1 MTPLLLRLAAA
12 RRSATWPAEC
22 ACGAAATTATWTWPG
37 RGHAG
42 PSATSAAGAATARTA
57 RSAAGATTSAARP
70 RASAR
75 TSRPA
80 VPATAR
86 AAGSAARTALTEAAP
101 ADRTRRHAAGTRA
114 WSARPRAAWP
124 RGVTGATGAWAA
136 GRPRASRTRAARR
149 AAGTAG
155 RSTRGCRSAGLR
167 RTRRRPHAGGS
178 GAEWVVTRT
187 RPRSGRVALTGRRR
201 RSRARSRGS
210 RPRPGRTRR
219 GARLCRTRSGGTRLR
234 GARPGGSRTGGRRGP
249 GLGRRYLRADAL
261 ILRER
266 HRDGRTQPL
275 CGWCLRR
282 RQLLDCCWPAR
293 LGRLRSRL
301 GGRSGPAV
309 GATGSAPGGRRL
321 RARPI
326 AVRCL
331 GHLACKFIFEPAD
344 YRRLNCRGRR
354 PDKLTHLLELGHYG
368 LALYAEL
375 LSEFVNPDLRHC
387 APSTRPGSTGPV
399 SQPGQR
405 VLRPASACAVHRRM
419 LIGRSLQVSLLSSG
433 ASGCRHRQH
442 ACPATRL
449 LAGQVLRDLPGRQCR
464 RQAKSPRKRLAA
476 LGLFQACQARV
487 QVRTSARQSHG
498 DIGNYL
504 ISRDHHA
511 NQFGLRRSLPAPDAG
526 SDRFGLPAVQLT
538 GPSR

>member
-1 MTPLLLRLAAA
+1 
-12 RRSATWPAEC
+12 
-22 ACGAAATTATWTWPG
+22 
-37 RGHAG
+37 
-42 PSATSAAGAATARTA
+42 
-57 RSAAGATTSAARP
+57 
-70 RASAR
+70 
-75 TSRPA
+75 
-80 VPATAR
+80 
-86 AAGSAARTALTEAAP
+86 
-101 ADRTRRHAAGTRA
+101 
-114 WSARPRAAWP
+114 
-124 RGVTGATGAWAA
+124 
-136 GRPRASRTRAARR
+136 
-149 AAGTAG
+149 
-155 RSTRGCRSAGLR
+155 
-167 RTRRRPHAGGS
+167 
-178 GAEWVVTRT
+178 
-187 RPRSGRVALTGRRR
+187 VALTWRRR
-201 RSRARSRGS
+201 RCRARSRGS
-210 RPRPGRTRR
+210 WPRPGGTRR
-219 GARLCRTRSGGTRLR
+219 GARLRRTRPGGTRVR
-234 GARPGGSRTGGRRGP
+234 GARPGGRRGP

-266 HRDGRTQPL
+266 HRDGRTLPL
-275 CGWCLRR
+275 RRRGLRR
-282 RQLLDCCWPAR
+282 RQLLDSCWPAR

-301 GGRSGPAV
+301 CGRSGPAV
-309 GATGSAPGGRRL
+309 GATGSAPGRRL
-321 RARPI
+321 RARPV

-331 GHLACKFIFEPAD
+331 GRLAGKFIFEPAD
-344 YRRLNCRGRR
+344 YRRLDCRGRR
-354 PDKLTHLLELGHYG
+354 PDKLTHLLELGHHG

-387 APSTRPGSTGPV
+387 APSTRPGVTGPV

-442 ACPATRL
+442 ACPAPRL
-449 LAGQVLRDLPGRQCR
+449 RAGQVLRDLPGRQCR

-511 NQFGLRRSLPAPDAG
+511 NQFGLRRSLPAPDTG